1 MALVGYHPSN
11 SLKTSQRTFFDV
23 LYGFY
28 TGPSPLLCFIDSI
41 HCLTPLGPLTT

>member
-1 MALVGYHPSN
+1 MTLVGYRPSN
-11 SLKTSQRTFFDV
+11 TLKASQRAFFYV

-41 HCLTPLGPLTT
+41 HCLTSLGPLTT